1 MEGGMT
7 IRHCSEMACGLKKSL
22 HQIDVKL
29 KNISTMQKG
38 KIGVSSD
45 NLFPIIK
52 KFLYSD
58 HDIFLREIVSN
69 AVDATQKLKTLVGR
83 GETSASTENAK
94 VRVTLDEDQK
104 TITVSD
110 NGIGMTADE
119 IEKYINQ
126 IAFSGANEFL
136 EKYENDANA
145 IIGHFGL
152 GFYSSF
158 MISSKVE
165 IVTKSHKDGA
175 QAVKWS
181 CDGSPEYSI
190 EDAERDGVG
199 TDIIMH
205 VNEDSA
211 EFLDK
216 GRIAEILNKYC
227 KFLPV
232 PVVFGKESEWKD
244 GQEVET
250 EKDNQINDPNPAW
263 TKAPVDLKDED
274 YAEFYRKL
282 YPMSEEPLFN
292 IHLNVDYPF
301 NLTGILYFPKL
312 KNSIEVQKNKIQL
325 YSNQVFVTDSV
336 EGIVPEFL
344 TLLHGVIDS
353 PDIPLNVS
361 RSYLQSDSN
370 VKKISSHITKKVAD
384 RLNQLFKDS
393 REDFEKKWD
402 DLKIFIE
409 YGMLTDEKFA
419 ERAMNFFLFKNTDG
433 KYFTFEEYETL
444 IKDNQTNKENNLVYL
459 YTSNL
464 DEQYSFVQT
473 AKDKGYDVL
482 ILDDVLATPLL
493 NKFEQKHTDKRFVRV
508 DSDVIEN
515 LIQKEEEQDEMS
527 WEEKD
532 ELSPVF
538 QAVCP
543 DTNGINYIVDFKNLG
558 ENGQPIVITRN
569 EFMRRMKD
577 MGQLQGGMN
586 MYGDLPDSLNMVVN
600 TAHPLVKKVLE
611 DKDQKLGDALTS
623 IKTDLDAQKQ
633 EREALEKAKEGKK
646 EEEVPAADKEK
657 LEDLGKTIAELE
669 QQKRERLG
677 EFGKENK
684 LTKQLVDLA
693 LLANGMLKGEAL
705 DKFVRRSVDLIK

>member
-1 MEGGMT
+1 
-7 IRHCSEMACGLKKSL
+7 
-22 HQIDVKL
+22 
-29 KNISTMQKG
+29 MQKG

-69 AVDATQKLKTLVGR
+69 AVDATQKLKTLAGR
-83 GETSASTENAK
+83 GETSVSVEHAK
-94 VRVTLDEDQK
+94 VRVSLDTDKK

-136 EKYENDANA
+136 EKYESDANA

-158 MISSKVE
+158 MVSNKVE
-165 IVTKSHKDGA
+165 IVTKSYKDGA
-175 QAVKWS
+175 EAVKWS

-190 EDAERDGVG
+190 EEAERAEVG
-199 TDIIMH
+199 TDIIMYI
-205 VNEDSA
+205 NEDSK
-211 EFLDK
+211 EFLEK
-216 GRIAEILNKYC
+216 ERLSGILNKYC

-232 PVVFGKESEWKD
+232 PVVFGKETEWKD
-244 GQEVET
+244 GKQVET
-250 EKDNQINDPNPAW
+250 DKDNQINETNPAW

-274 YAEFYRKL
+274 YASFYRKL
-282 YPMSEEPLFN
+282 YPMGDEPLFN

-384 RLNQLFKDS
+384 RLHQLFKDS
-393 REDFEKKWD
+393 RADFEKKWD

-409 YGMLTDEKFA
+409 YGMLTDDKFA
-419 ERAMNFFLFKNTDG
+419 ERAMNFFLFKNTEG
-433 KYFTFEEYETL
+433 KYFTFEEYEKL
-444 IKDNQTNKENNLVYL
+444 IKENQTNKDNNLVYL

-464 DEQYSFVQT
+464 EEQYTFVQT

-482 ILDDVLATPLL
+482 IMDDVLATPLL
-493 NKFEQKHTDKRFVRV
+493 NKFEQQHSDKRFVRV
-508 DSDVIEN
+508 DSDVVEN
-515 LIQKEEEQDEMS
+515 LIQKED
-527 WEEKD
+527 EKD
-532 ELSPVF
+532 ELSWDEKEELSPVF

-543 DTNGINYIVDFKNLG
+543 EANGVNYLVDFKNLG
-558 ENGQPIVITRN
+558 ESGQPIVITRN

-586 MYGDLPDSLNMVVN
+586 FYGDLPESLNLVVN
-600 TAHPLVKKVLE
+600 TAHPLVQKVLDSK
-611 DKDQKLGDALTS
+611 DKKLGKAFET
-623 IKTDLDAQKQ
+623 IKEDLNAKKQ
-633 EREALEKAKEGKK
+633 ERDALEKAKEGKK
-646 EEEVPAADKEK
+646 DEEVPAAEKEK
-657 LEDLGKTIAELE
+657 LEDLGKSIAELE
-669 QQKRERLG
+669 KQKREKLTD
-677 EFGKENK
+677 FGKKNK

-705 DKFVRRSVDLIK
+705 DQFVRRSVELIK